1 MHKAS
6 ISRTSLGRAVV
17 AVVAVA
23 SFWLVGDLGSICTTV
38 AEAGDRTPERL
49 PGTWHG
55 RPGPDIRRPPPPG
68 TRVVA
73 PPAGTRVVAPPA
85 R

>member
-1 MHKAS
+1 MHKTS

-17 AVVAVA
+17 AAVGVIA
-23 SFWLVGDLGSICTTV
+23 ALTAV

-55 RPGPDIRRPPPPG
+55 RPGPDLRRPPPPG

-73 PPAGTRVVAPPA
+73 PPAPGTRVVAPPA
-85 R
+85 K